1 MDQDPFTASLF
12 KWDYPRSTLA
22 AASAAGAPQQSTA
35 QAATS
40 TLPPYFAR
48 GLIGMREPPVG
59 IPGVGGMGMGM
70 GVGVGMSMQGF
81 AMGIPGSVAAA
92 ANAGAGAS
100 SGSGG
105 LEELFQAYGIRYYT
119 AAKIAEMGFTVNTLV
134 DMKEEEV
141 DEMMNS
147 LSHLFRWD
155 LLVGE
160 RYGIKA
166 AIRAERRRLE
176 DLEESRRHRHN
187 HMSLSN
193 TPPPDSS
200 HHPLDALSQEGLSE
214 EGVHE
219 KEVVGSGG
227 GNWEMVG
234 APPTHTNHQDR
245 QQRKKHRKQQHLQ
258 ARNTVQ
264 NMMTLT
270 TTNRKLVGQEPSR
283 MIGNH
288 HNNNSN
294 IDDDLDE
301 EEVDDDEDGGGGG
314 GIGGV
319 TERQRE
325 HPFIVTEPGEVARGK
340 KNGLDYLFHL
350 YEQCRD
356 FLHQVQNIAKERG
369 EKCPTKVTNQV
380 FRFAKKAG
388 ATYINKPKMRHYV
401 HCYALH
407 CLDEETS
414 NALRRAFKERGE
426 NVGAWRQACYKP
438 LVAIAARQG
447 WDIDA
452 IFNSHPR
459 LSIWY
464 VPTKLRQLC
473 HTERSS
479 SNTSNSISAGAGP
492 HHLPF

>member
-12 KWDYPRSTLA
+12 KWDYPRGGTTTGINQ
-22 AASAAGAPQQSTA
+22 ASVPVPPPQSIPA
-35 QAATS
+35 Y
-40 TLPPYFAR
+40 LAR
-48 GLIGMREPPVG
+48 GLLASGY
-59 IPGVGGMGMGM
+59 PGVGMGMGM
-70 GVGVGMSMQGF
+70 GMSMQGISM
-81 AMGIPGSVAAA
+81 ANSQLCGGSSNNNVG
-92 ANAGAGAS
+92 NNS
-100 SGSGG
+100 NNNNGG
-105 LEELFQAYGIRYYT
+105 LEELFQAYGIRYFT

-134 DMKEEEV
+134 DMKEEELE
-141 DEMMNS
+141 DMMNS

-166 AIRAERRRLE
+166 AIRAERRRLD
-176 DLEESRRHRHN
+176 DLEDSRRHRHHN
-187 HMSLSN
+187 HHNNNLISYSN
-193 TPPPDSS
+193 TPPHESG

-214 EGVHE
+214 EAGVHE
-219 KEVVGSGG
+219 KEVVVS
-227 GNWEMVG
+227 
-234 APPTHTNHQDR
+234 
-245 QQRKKHRKQQHLQ
+245 
-258 ARNTVQ
+258 
-264 NMMTLT
+264 
-270 TTNRKLVGQEPSR
+270 
-283 MIGNH
+283 
-288 HNNNSN
+288 
-294 IDDDLDE
+294 
-301 EEVDDDEDGGGGG
+301 GGGGG
-314 GIGGV
+314 GGGSWEMVTGNGAVQYQQRKKRRHPPQQQQLARKTTMMGGSRKGLEGRLIINNNNNNNLDDEMDDEDEVEDDDLDHGGGGGGGGGV
-319 TERQRE
+319 CVERQRE

-350 YEQCRD
+350 YEQCRE
-356 FLHQVQNIAKERG
+356 FLLQVQNISKDRG

-407 CLDEETS
+407 CLEEDTS

-438 LVAIAARQG
+438 LVAIAGRQG
-447 WDIDA
+447 WDIDS

-473 HTERSS
+473 HAERSS
-479 SNTSNSISAGAGP
+479 SSATSIVAP
-492 HHLPF
+492 LPF